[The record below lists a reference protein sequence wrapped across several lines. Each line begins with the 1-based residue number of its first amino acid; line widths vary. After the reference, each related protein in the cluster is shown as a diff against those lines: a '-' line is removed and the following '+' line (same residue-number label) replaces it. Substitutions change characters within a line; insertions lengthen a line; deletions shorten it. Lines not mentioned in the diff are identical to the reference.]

1 MSASQSLGGP
11 SRCGRVVGPSL
22 DKIIKNAAWRKHS
35 HLVSACKSTLDKLES
50 LSESSGTSPG
60 DTQSPIPGLSSSDA
74 DCVLQPL
81 FLALDSAY
89 PKVVEP
95 ALECTFK
102 LFSLGLVCGEINRS
116 GIVFNMIDAICKSGG
131 LGEEAI
137 ELGVLRVLLSA
148 VRSPCILIRADC
160 LIQIVRTCYNVYLG
174 GVNGTNQ
181 ICAKSVLAQIMTIVF
196 TRVEEDSMD
205 VCVKRVSVSEL
216 LEFTDKN
223 LNEGNSIH
231 FCQNFINE
239 IMEASEGLPL
249 KPSSISPP
257 LEVQNVHTPSPKT
270 ADETGTDKFDSEA
283 GAEGSKIREDGF
295 LLFKNLCKLSMKFS
309 SQQHPDDRIL
319 LRGKILSLELLKVV
333 MDTGGSIWRV
343 NERQL
348 LGVARRLI
356 RDRLP
361 TRSNL
366 RRRQIE
372 VDDPTCP
379 FCRSEEENAS
389 HLFFHCNRI
398 SPVWWESWSW
408 VNLLGAF
415 PKHPRHH
422 FLYHIHGALE
432 GKRASRWKWWWLAL
446 TWTIWKQRND
456 IIFSNGTF
464 NANRLLDDALFL
476 FLNAIKQYLC
486 LSLLKNSALSA
497 MAIFQLQCSIFMN
510 LLSKFRSGLKKEIGM
525 FFPMLI
531 LRVLENVLQ
540 PSFLQKMTVLN
551 LLDKISQDPQI
562 IIDIFVNYDCDVD
575 ASNIFER
582 GAWLGFLDIG
592 YHKGGLGIKDLI
604 KFNEALLGKWG
615 WELANNQNQPWARI
629 LLSKYGGWKDLISG
643 RNNSIFSHWWKDL
656 KVVFQQQDNNSI
668 SNNLKWRVGCGVKI
682 RTTDFYNQLNWEF
695 VEDRWEWKL
704 NWRRNFFDHEIDM
717 VAAFLAEIENI
728 HIQQSSR
735 DFLIWKA
742 DPSGIYST
750 KSAYKLLQEADSDAI
765 EDSASKI
772 IWNLKIPPRAIAFSW
787 RLFKNRLPT
796 RANLRRRQNV
806 MLEAIPWVLGIV
818 NGLLKTALGPPTGST
833 TALSPAQDITF
844 RHESV
849 KCLVS
854 IIKSMGAWMDQQIR
868 IGDLDLAKS
877 PESSSAAENH
887 LILNVEEGNASD
899 HELHSDVNSEF
910 SDAATLEQHRAYK
923 IELQKGISLFN
934 RKPPKGIEFLISNKK
949 IGCSPEQVALFLKNT
964 AGLDETKIG
973 DYLGERE
980 EFSLKVMHAYV
991 DSFNFKGMDFGEAIR
1006 FFLQGFRLPGE
1017 AQKIDRIMEKFAER
1031 YCKCNPSSFSS
1042 ADTAYVLAYSVI
1054 MLNTDAHNNM
1064 VKDKVVVVMMTKA
1077 DFVRNNRGIDD
1088 GKDLPEEY
1096 LGALYDQI
1104 VKNEIKMN
1112 ADSSAPQN
1120 KQANSFNRL
1129 LGLEGI
1135 LNLVNWKQSEEKAVG
1150 ANGLL
1155 IRHIQEQFKTN
1166 SRKSESAYHVVTD
1179 VAILRFMV
1187 EVCWGPM
1194 LAAFSV
1200 TLDQSD
1206 DRVATSQ
1213 CLQGFRH
1220 AVHVTAVMGMQ
1231 TQRDAFVTSV
1241 AKFTYLHC
1249 AGDMKQKNVDAVKAI
1264 ISIAIEDGDHLYEAW
1279 EHILT
1284 CLSRIEHLQLLGEGA
1299 PSDATFFT
1307 STNLEMEEKA
1317 LKTLGFSSFKK
1328 GTLQNPAMVAVVRG
1342 SSYDSTSIGVNAS
1355 AILTTEQINNFI
1367 SNLNLLDQIGN
1378 FELNHVFAHS
1388 QRLNGEAIVAFVKA
1402 LCKVSISE
1410 LQSPTD
1416 PRNEGNVTCLKGDP
1430 LLILVD
1436 LKKGIVIFLS
1446 VMHYNMNRIRLVWS
1460 RIWNV
1465 LSDFFV
1471 SVGLSENLS
1480 VAIFAMDSLRQLAM
1494 KFLEREELANYNFQS
1509 EFLRP
1514 FVIVMQKS
1522 NTTEIRELIVRC
1534 ISQMV
1539 LSRVSNVKSGWKS
1552 VFMVFTAAAA
1562 DERKNIVL
1570 LAFETMEKIVRQF
1583 FPYITE
1589 TETMTFTDC
1598 VRCLLTFTNSRF
1610 NSDVSLNAIAF
1621 LRFCAVRLAD
1631 GGLVC
1636 NKSSVDGPS
1645 LVVANGISD
1654 LQAHTDNGDHVSF
1667 WNPLLSGLSK
1677 LTSDPRSAIRKS
1689 SLEMLFNILKD
1700 HGHLFSHTFWN
1711 SIFCSVI
1718 FPVYNSVSG
1727 KREMNLQEVHCPP
1740 SSVSVHTEGSTWD
1753 SETYSVAAE
1762 CLIDLFVTFFDVVR
1776 SQLPGV
1782 VSVLTGFIRSPV
1794 QGPASTGVAGLVR
1807 LTGDLGNRLSAEEWK
1822 EIFLCLK
1829 DAAMSTV
1836 PGFMK
1841 VLRTMN
1847 NIEVPHISQSS
1858 ADLESSSDHDLNND
1872 EFDDDNLQTATYVVS
1887 RMKNHI
1893 AMQLLIVQVATDL
1906 YKKHQQSLCAASIKV
1921 LIELYSSIALHA
1933 RAMNRESI
1941 LLRKLQKACSI
1952 LEISGPPMVHFENES
1967 FQNHLNFLQN
1977 IRLHDNFMHDEIE
1990 LDQELV
1996 AVCETVLDIYLNC
2009 AGSISTFHKS
2019 DTMPAPH
2026 RKLPLSS
2033 AKKEEIAARTSL
2045 VISALQGLAGL
2056 KKDSFRRYIPRF
2068 FHLLNTKVPQIDS
2081 EETKLGSR
2089 WQSTTWP
2096 NLSLFT
2102 NGD

>member
-1 MSASQSLGGP
+1 MSASQSLGGT

-50 LSESSGTSPG
+50 VSDSSTNTS
-60 DTQSPIPGLSSSDA
+60 SSALLGLSSSDA
-74 DCVLQPL
+74 EFILQPL
-81 FLALDSAY
+81 YLALDSAY

-102 LFSLGLVCGEINRS
+102 LFSLGLVRAEIETCSES
-116 GIVFNMIDAICKSGG
+116 GGGVILNMVDAICKSAG
-131 LGEEAI
+131 LGDETI

-148 VRSPCILIRADC
+148 VRSPCILIRADS
-160 LIQIVRTCYNVYLG
+160 LIQIVRTCYNIYLG

-181 ICAKSVLAQIMTIVF
+181 ICAKSVLAQIITIVF
-196 TRVEEDSMD
+196 TRVEEDCLD
-205 VCVKRVSVSEL
+205 VSVKKISVTEL

-223 LNEGNSIH
+223 LNEGNSIN
-231 FCQNFINE
+231 FCQNFISDVVE
-239 IMEASEGLPL
+239 PVEGIPL
-249 KPSSISPP
+249 KPYSVSP
-257 LEVQNVHTPSPKT
+257 V
-270 ADETGTDKFDSEA
+270 DETG
-283 GAEGSKIREDGF
+283 GSKIREDGF

-309 SQQHPDDRIL
+309 SQQYPDDHIL

-333 MDTGGSIWRV
+333 MDNAGSLWRV
-343 NERQL
+343 NER
-348 LGVARRLI
+348 
-356 RDRLP
+356 
-361 TRSNL
+361 
-366 RRRQIE
+366 
-372 VDDPTCP
+372 
-379 FCRSEEENAS
+379 
-389 HLFFHCNRI
+389 
-398 SPVWWESWSW
+398 
-408 VNLLGAF
+408 
-415 PKHPRHH
+415 
-422 FLYHIHGALE
+422 
-432 GKRASRWKWWWLAL
+432 
-446 TWTIWKQRND
+446 
-456 IIFSNGTF
+456 
-464 NANRLLDDALFL
+464 

-497 MAIFQLQCSIFMN
+497 MTIFQLQCSIFMN
-510 LLSKFRSGLKKEIGM
+510 LLSKFRSALKKEIGM

-540 PSFLQKMTVLN
+540 PSFLQKMTVLS
-551 LLDKISQDPQI
+551 LLDKISQDPDI

-582 GAWLGFLDIG
+582 
-592 YHKGGLGIKDLI
+592 
-604 KFNEALLGKWG
+604 
-615 WELANNQNQPWARI
+615 
-629 LLSKYGGWKDLISG
+629 
-643 RNNSIFSHWWKDL
+643 
-656 KVVFQQQDNNSI
+656 
-668 SNNLKWRVGCGVKI
+668 
-682 RTTDFYNQLNWEF
+682 
-695 VEDRWEWKL
+695 
-704 NWRRNFFDHEIDM
+704 
-717 VAAFLAEIENI
+717 
-728 HIQQSSR
+728 
-735 DFLIWKA
+735 
-742 DPSGIYST
+742 
-750 KSAYKLLQEADSDAI
+750 
-765 EDSASKI
+765 
-772 IWNLKIPPRAIAFSW
+772 
-787 RLFKNRLPT
+787 
-796 RANLRRRQNV
+796 
-806 MLEAIPWVLGIV
+806 IV
-818 NGLLKTALGPPTGST
+818 NGLLKTASGPPTGST
-833 TALSPAQDITF
+833 TNLSPAQDITF

-854 IIKSMGAWMDQQIR
+854 IIKSMGTWMDQQIR
-868 IGDLDLAKS
+868 IGDLYLTKNS
-877 PESSSAAENH
+877 ESSSPAENH
-887 LILNVEEGNASD
+887 PTLNGEEGNTSD
-899 HELHSDVNSEF
+899 HELHSDLNSEF
-910 SDAATLEQHRAYK
+910 SDAATLEQRRAYK

-934 RKPPKGIEFLISNKK
+934 RKPSKGIEFLISNNK
-949 IGCSPEQVALFLKNT
+949 IGSSPEEVALFLKNT
-964 AGLDETKIG
+964 ARLDETNIG

-991 DSFNFKGMDFGEAIR
+991 DSFNFKGIDFGEAIR
-1006 FFLQGFRLPGE
+1006 FFLRGFRLPGE

-1064 VKDKVVVVMMTKA
+1064 VKDKMTKA
-1077 DFVRNNRGIDD
+1077 DFIRNNRGIDD

-1112 ADSSAPQN
+1112 ADSSAPQS

-1129 LGLEGI
+1129 LGLDGI
-1135 LNLVNWKQSEEKAVG
+1135 LNLVNWKQNEEKAMG

-1155 IRHIQEQFKTN
+1155 IRDIQEQFKSN
-1166 SRKSESAYHVVTD
+1166 SGKSESAYHVVTD
-1179 VAILRFMV
+1179 VTILRFMV
-1187 EVCWGPM
+1187 EACWGPM

-1206 DRVATSQ
+1206 DRLATSQ

-1220 AVHVTAVMGMQ
+1220 AVHVTAVMAMQ

-1249 AGDMKQKNVDAVKAI
+1249 AADMKQKNVDAVKAI
-1264 ISIAIEDGDHLYEAW
+1264 ISIAIEDGDYLHEAW

-1299 PSDATFFT
+1299 PSDSTFFT
-1307 STNLEMEEKA
+1307 TSSFETEGKTPKA
-1317 LKTLGFSSFKK
+1317 LGFSSFKK

-1342 SSYDSTSIGVNAS
+1342 GSYDSTSVKVNAS
-1355 AILTTEQINNFI
+1355 ALVTPEQINSFI
-1367 SNLNLLDQIGN
+1367 SNLNILEQIGN

-1416 PRNEGNVTCLKGDP
+1416 PRVFGLTK
-1430 LLILVD
+1430 
-1436 LKKGIVIFLS
+1436 IVEIA
-1446 VMHYNMNRIRLVWS
+1446 HYNMNRIRLVWS

-1494 KFLEREELANYNFQS
+1494 KFLEREELANYNFQN

-1522 NTTEIRELIVRC
+1522 NSTEIRELIVRC

-1570 LAFETMEKIVRQF
+1570 LAFETMEKIVREF

-1636 NKSSVDGPS
+1636 NKKSTFDGSSGIA
-1645 LVVANGISD
+1645 ANGVSD
-1654 LQAHTDNGDHVSF
+1654 KQACTDKDDHVSF

-1689 SLEMLFNILKD
+1689 SLEVLFNILKD
-1700 HGHLFSHTFWN
+1700 HGHLFSHKFWDN
-1711 SIFCSVI
+1711 IFCSVI

-1727 KREMNLQEVHCPP
+1727 KRNISLQEGHCSP
-1740 SSVSVHTEGSTWD
+1740 SSVSVSHEGVTWD
-1753 SETYSVAAE
+1753 SDTSSVAAE
-1762 CLIDLFVTFFDVVR
+1762 CLIDLFVNFFDMVR

-1807 LTGDLGNRLSAEEWK
+1807 LTGDLGSRLSEEEWE
-1822 EIFLCLK
+1822 EIFRCLK
-1829 DAAMSTV
+1829 DAVTSTV

-1847 NIEVPHISQSS
+1847 NIEVPKMSH
-1858 ADLESSSDHDLNND
+1858 SSDHEVAMDGL
-1872 EFDDDNLQTATYVVS
+1872 DDDNLQTAIYVVS
-1887 RMKNHI
+1887 RTKNHI
-1893 AMQLLIVQVATDL
+1893 ATQLLILQAVTDL
-1906 YKKHQQSLCAASIKV
+1906 YKMHQQSLSAANIKV

-1933 RAMNRESI
+1933 RQLNSESV
-1941 LLRKLQKACSI
+1941 LLKKLQKACSI
-1952 LEISGPPMVHFENES
+1952 LELSGPPMVHFENES
-1967 FQNHLNFLQN
+1967 FQSHLNFLQN
-1977 IRLHDNFMHDEIE
+1977 LLVHDRFVYEEIDIE
-1990 LDQELV
+1990 PEFV
-1996 AVCETVLDIYLNC
+1996 AVCENVLDIYLNC
-2009 AGSISTFHKS
+2009 GGSLSSSHKL
-2019 DTMPAPH
+2019 DTQPVPR

-2045 VISALQGLAGL
+2045 VISALQGLGGL

-2068 FHLLNTKVPQIDS
+2068 FQLLVDLVRSEHTSGEVQLALIDMLRS
-2081 EETKLGSR
+2081 SVGPIIME
-2089 WQSTTWP
+2089 
-2096 NLSLFT
+2096 
-2102 NGD
+2102 

>member
-35 HLVSACKSTLDKLES
+35 QLVSSCKSILDKLES
-50 LSESSGTSPG
+50 LSDSDSSSG
-60 DTQSPIPGLSSSDA
+60 DTQSPVPGLSSSDA
-74 DCVLQPL
+74 DSVLQPL

-102 LFSLGLVCGEINRS
+102 LFSLGLIRGEINRPANS
-116 GIVFNMIDAICKSGG
+116 NASQSDVVFNMVDAICKSGG
-131 LGEEAI
+131 LGEEAV
-137 ELGVLRVLLSA
+137 ELWVLRVLLSA
-148 VRSPCILIRADC
+148 VRSPSILIRADS

-181 ICAKSVLAQIMTIVF
+181 ICAKSVLAQIMIIVF

-205 VCVKRVSVSEL
+205 VFLRKVPVSEL

-239 IMEASEGLPL
+239 IMEASEGPPI
-249 KPSSISPP
+249 KPSSISLPV
-257 LEVQNVHTPSPKT
+257 EVQKVRIPLPKA
-270 ADETGTDKFDSEA
+270 ADETGTDKSDNEA
-283 GAEGSKIREDGF
+283 GADGSKIREDGF

-333 MDTGGSIWRV
+333 MDTGGSVWRV
-343 NERQL
+343 NER
-348 LGVARRLI
+348 
-356 RDRLP
+356 
-361 TRSNL
+361 
-366 RRRQIE
+366 
-372 VDDPTCP
+372 
-379 FCRSEEENAS
+379 
-389 HLFFHCNRI
+389 
-398 SPVWWESWSW
+398 
-408 VNLLGAF
+408 
-415 PKHPRHH
+415 
-422 FLYHIHGALE
+422 
-432 GKRASRWKWWWLAL
+432 
-446 TWTIWKQRND
+446 
-456 IIFSNGTF
+456 
-464 NANRLLDDALFL
+464 

-510 LLSKFRSGLKKEIGM
+510 LLTKFRSGLKKEIGM

-582 GAWLGFLDIG
+582 
-592 YHKGGLGIKDLI
+592 
-604 KFNEALLGKWG
+604 
-615 WELANNQNQPWARI
+615 
-629 LLSKYGGWKDLISG
+629 
-643 RNNSIFSHWWKDL
+643 
-656 KVVFQQQDNNSI
+656 
-668 SNNLKWRVGCGVKI
+668 
-682 RTTDFYNQLNWEF
+682 
-695 VEDRWEWKL
+695 
-704 NWRRNFFDHEIDM
+704 
-717 VAAFLAEIENI
+717 
-728 HIQQSSR
+728 
-735 DFLIWKA
+735 
-742 DPSGIYST
+742 
-750 KSAYKLLQEADSDAI
+750 
-765 EDSASKI
+765 
-772 IWNLKIPPRAIAFSW
+772 
-787 RLFKNRLPT
+787 
-796 RANLRRRQNV
+796 
-806 MLEAIPWVLGIV
+806 IV

-868 IGDLDLAKS
+868 IGDFDVVKS
-877 PESSSAAENH
+877 PESSSTAETY
-887 LILNVEEGNASD
+887 LMSNVEEGNAYD
-899 HELHSDVNSEF
+899 HELHPDVNSEF
-910 SDAATLEQHRAYK
+910 SDAATLEQRRAYK
-923 IELQKGISLFN
+923 IELQRGISLFN

-949 IGCSPEQVALFLKNT
+949 VGSSPEQVALFLKNT

-980 EFSLKVMHAYV
+980 EFCLKVMHAYV
-991 DSFNFKGMDFGEAIR
+991 DSFNFKEMDFGEAIR

-1042 ADTAYVLAYSVI
+1042 ADTAYILAYSVI

-1064 VKDKVVVVMMTKA
+1064 VKDKMTKA
-1077 DFVRNNRGIDD
+1077 DFVRNNQRIDD
-1088 GKDLPEEY
+1088 GKDLAEEY

-1112 ADSSAPQN
+1112 ADSSAPQD

-1155 IRHIQEQFKTN
+1155 IRHIQEQFKSS

-1200 TLDQSD
+1200 TIDQSD
-1206 DRVATSQ
+1206 DRVTTSQ

-1264 ISIAIEDGDHLYEAW
+1264 ISIAIEDGDHLFEAW

-1299 PSDATFFT
+1299 PSDATFFNSSNYET
-1307 STNLEMEEKA
+1307 DEKA
-1317 LKTLGFSSFKK
+1317 PKTLGFSPFKK

-1416 PRNEGNVTCLKGDP
+1416 PRVFGLTK
-1430 LLILVD
+1430 
-1436 LKKGIVIFLS
+1436 IVEIA
-1446 VMHYNMNRIRLVWS
+1446 HYNMNRIRLVWS

-1494 KFLEREELANYNFQS
+1494 KFLEREELANYNFQN

-1570 LAFETMEKIVRQF
+1570 LAFETMEKIVREF

-1631 GGLVC
+1631 GGLVY
-1636 NKSSVDGPS
+1636 NKKSSVDGPS
-1645 LVVANGISD
+1645 VVAQG
-1654 LQAHTDNGDHVSF
+1654 HTDNDDHVSF
-1667 WNPLLSGLSK
+1667 WNPLLS
-1677 LTSDPRSAIRKS
+1677 
-1689 SLEMLFNILKD
+1689 
-1700 HGHLFSHTFWN
+1700 
-1711 SIFCSVI
+1711 
-1718 FPVYNSVSG
+1718 VSG
-1727 KREMNLQEVHCPP
+1727 KREVNVQEDQSSP
-1740 SSVSVHTEGSTWD
+1740 SSVSVHTEGSSWD
-1753 SETYSVAAE
+1753 SEAYSVAAE
-1762 CLIDLFVTFFDVVR
+1762 GLIDIFVTFFDE
-1776 SQLPGV
+1776 
-1782 VSVLTGFIRSPV
+1782 
-1794 QGPASTGVAGLVR
+1794 GPASTGVAGLVR
-1807 LTGDLGNRLSAEEWK
+1807 LTDDLGNRLSAEEWK

-1836 PGFMK
+1836 QGFMK

-1847 NIEVPHISQSS
+1847 NIEPST
-1858 ADLESSSDHDLNND
+1858 DLESSSDHDLTND

-1887 RMKNHI
+1887 RTKSHI
-1893 AMQLLIVQVATDL
+1893 AMQLLIAQVTTDM
-1906 YKKHQQSLCAASIKV
+1906 YKKHQKLLSAASIKV
-1921 LIELYSSIALHA
+1921 LIELYSSMALHA
-1933 RAMNRESI
+1933 REVNRESI
-1941 LLRKLQKACSI
+1941 LLKKLQKACSI

-1977 IRLHDNFMHDEIE
+1977 LHLRNHFEHDEIDLE
-1990 LDQELV
+1990 QELV
-1996 AVCETVLDIYLNC
+1996 AVCENVLDIYLNC
-2009 AGSISTFHKS
+2009 SGSVSTLHKH
-2019 DTMPAPH
+2019 DTLLAPH
-2026 RKLPLSS
+2026 RKLPVSS

-2045 VISALQGLAGL
+2045 VISALHGLTGL
-2056 KKDSFRRYIPRF
+2056 KKDSFRRYIPQF
-2068 FHLLNTKVPQIDS
+2068 FHLLVDLVRSEHTSGEVQHALSNIFRSAVGQIIMD
-2081 EETKLGSR
+2081 
-2089 WQSTTWP
+2089 
-2096 NLSLFT
+2096 
-2102 NGD
+2102 

>member
-1 MSASQSLGGP
+1 MSTSQSLGGP
-11 SRCGRVVGPSL
+11 SRCGRVLGPSL

-35 HLVSACKSTLDKLES
+35 HLVSSCKSTLDKLES
-50 LSESSGTSPG
+50 LSESEG
-60 DTQSPIPGLSSSDA
+60 DTQSPLSGFPSSDA
-74 DCVLQPL
+74 EYILQPL

-102 LFSLGLVCGEINRS
+102 LFSLGHIRGEIDRS
-116 GIVFNMIDAICKSGG
+116 ENSTASQSGVVFNMIDAICKSGG

-181 ICAKSVLAQIMTIVF
+181 ICAKAVLAQIMTIVF

-205 VCVKRVSVSEL
+205 VFVKRVSVHEL

-231 FCQNFINE
+231 FSQNFINE
-239 IMEASEGLPL
+239 VMEASEGVPL
-249 KPSSISPP
+249 KPSSISPAP
-257 LEVQNVHTPSPKT
+257 DVQKVPTST
-270 ADETGTDKFDSEA
+270 DETGTDKFDHEA
-283 GAEGSKIREDGF
+283 VADGSKIREDGF

-333 MDTGGSIWRV
+333 MDIGGSIWRV
-343 NERQL
+343 NER
-348 LGVARRLI
+348 
-356 RDRLP
+356 
-361 TRSNL
+361 
-366 RRRQIE
+366 
-372 VDDPTCP
+372 
-379 FCRSEEENAS
+379 
-389 HLFFHCNRI
+389 
-398 SPVWWESWSW
+398 
-408 VNLLGAF
+408 
-415 PKHPRHH
+415 
-422 FLYHIHGALE
+422 Y
-432 GKRASRWKWWWLAL
+432 
-446 TWTIWKQRND
+446 
-456 IIFSNGTF
+456 
-464 NANRLLDDALFL
+464 
-476 FLNAIKQYLC
+476 LNAIKQYLC

-497 MAIFQLQCSIFMN
+497 MAIFQIQCFMFMN

-551 LLDKISQDPQI
+551 LLDKISHDPQI

-582 GAWLGFLDIG
+582 
-592 YHKGGLGIKDLI
+592 
-604 KFNEALLGKWG
+604 
-615 WELANNQNQPWARI
+615 
-629 LLSKYGGWKDLISG
+629 
-643 RNNSIFSHWWKDL
+643 
-656 KVVFQQQDNNSI
+656 
-668 SNNLKWRVGCGVKI
+668 
-682 RTTDFYNQLNWEF
+682 
-695 VEDRWEWKL
+695 
-704 NWRRNFFDHEIDM
+704 
-717 VAAFLAEIENI
+717 
-728 HIQQSSR
+728 
-735 DFLIWKA
+735 
-742 DPSGIYST
+742 
-750 KSAYKLLQEADSDAI
+750 
-765 EDSASKI
+765 
-772 IWNLKIPPRAIAFSW
+772 
-787 RLFKNRLPT
+787 
-796 RANLRRRQNV
+796 
-806 MLEAIPWVLGIV
+806 IV

-833 TALSPAQDITF
+833 TTLSPAQDATF

-854 IIKSMGAWMDQQIR
+854 IIKSMGTWMDQQIR
-868 IGDLDLAKS
+868 IGDLFLAKS
-877 PESSSAAENH
+877 PESNSTTESH
-887 LILNVEEGNASD
+887 LTLNGEEGNASD
-899 HELHSDVNSEF
+899 HELHPEANSEF
-910 SDAATLEQHRAYK
+910 SDAATLEQRRAYK
-923 IELQKGISLFN
+923 IEIQKGISLFN
-934 RKPPKGIEFLISNKK
+934 RKPSNGIEFLIRNKK
-949 IGCSPEQVALFLKNT
+949 IGSSPEEVALFLKKT
-964 AGLDETKIG
+964 GGLDETKIG

-991 DSFNFKGMDFGEAIR
+991 DSFNFKGIDFGEAIR

-1064 VKDKVVVVMMTKA
+1064 VKDKMTKA
-1077 DFVRNNRGIDD
+1077 DFLRNNRGIDD

-1104 VKNEIKMN
+1104 VKNEIKMS
-1112 ADSSAPQN
+1112 ADSSAPQS

-1129 LGLEGI
+1129 LGLDGI
-1135 LNLVNWKQSEEKAVG
+1135 LNLVNWKQNEEKAVG

-1155 IRHIQEQFKTN
+1155 IRHIQEQFRSN

-1179 VAILRFMV
+1179 AAILRFMV

-1284 CLSRIEHLQLLGEGA
+1284 CLSRIEHLLLLGEGA

-1307 STNLEMEEKA
+1307 SSNFEMEEKA
-1317 LKTLGFSSFKK
+1317 PKTLGFSSFKK
-1328 GTLQNPAMVAVVRG
+1328 GTIQNPAMVAVVRG

-1355 AILTTEQINNFI
+1355 ALVTPEQINNFI

-1402 LCKVSISE
+1402 LCKVSLSE

-1416 PRNEGNVTCLKGDP
+1416 PRVFGLTK
-1430 LLILVD
+1430 
-1436 LKKGIVIFLS
+1436 IVEIA
-1446 VMHYNMNRIRLVWS
+1446 HYNMNRIRLVWS
-1460 RIWNV
+1460 RIWSV

-1494 KFLEREELANYNFQS
+1494 KFLEREELANYNFQN

-1522 NTTEIRELIVRC
+1522 NSTEIRELIVRC

-1570 LAFETMEKIVRQF
+1570 LAFETMEKIVREF

-1598 VRCLLTFTNSRF
+1598 VRCLLTFTKSRF

-1636 NKSSVDGPS
+1636 YKNSVVGS
-1645 LVVANGISD
+1645 LVVVANGISD
-1654 LQAHTDNGDHVSF
+1654 VKAHPDNDDHASY

-1689 SLEMLFNILKD
+1689 SLEVLFNILKD
-1700 HGHLFSHTFWN
+1700 HGHLFSRTFWN

-1718 FPVYNSVSG
+1718 LPVYNSVSG
-1727 KREMNLQEVHCPP
+1727 KREMNPQEDHCAP
-1740 SSVSVHTEGSTWD
+1740 SVSVHTEGSTWD

-1762 CLIDLFVTFFDVVR
+1762 CLIDLFVTFFDMVR

-1807 LTGDLGNRLSAEEWK
+1807 LTGDLGNRLSEEEWK

-1829 DAAMSTV
+1829 DAATSTV

-1847 NIEVPHISQSS
+1847 NIEVPYISQSS
-1858 ADLESSSDHDLNND
+1858 ADLESSSDHDLAND

-1887 RMKNHI
+1887 RTKSHI

-1906 YKKHQQSLCAASIKV
+1906 YKKHRQSLSAASIKV
-1921 LIELYSSIALHA
+1921 LIELYSTVASHA
-1933 RAMNRESI
+1933 REMNSESI
-1941 LLRKLQKACSI
+1941 LLKKLQKACSI
-1952 LEISGPPMVHFENES
+1952 LELSGPPMVHFENES
-1967 FQNHLNFLQN
+1967 FQNHLNFLQS
-1977 IRLHDNFMHDEIE
+1977 LHLHNHFVHDEIDLE
-1990 LDQELV
+1990 QELV
-1996 AVCETVLDIYLNC
+1996 AVCENVLDIYLNC
-2009 AGSISTFHKS
+2009 AGSVSAFHKS
-2019 DTMPAPH
+2019 DTQQAPR

-2033 AKKEEIAARTSL
+2033 AKKEEMAARTFL
-2045 VISALQGLAGL
+2045 VISALQGLSGL
-2056 KKDSFRRYIPRF
+2056 EKDSFRRYIPRF
-2068 FHLLNTKVPQIDS
+2068 FHLLVDLVRSEHTSGEVQLALSNILRSSVGQIIMD
-2081 EETKLGSR
+2081 
-2089 WQSTTWP
+2089 
-2096 NLSLFT
+2096 
-2102 NGD
+2102 